1 MARIPLPVLRR
12 LPAIRG
18 LILDVDGVL
27 TDGRLSF
34 GPPDEMKSFHVRDG
48 HGIALLLRSGFLV
61 GVISGRS
68 GAATERRL
76 SDLGIRDFI
85 LGVRDKS
92 SAMDTLLTR
101 WSLDS
106 SLIAAMGDDV
116 TDMLLLGRAG
126 LSIAPADSH
135 RSVLRAVDWITTA
148 PGGAGAVR
156 QVSDALLFTQKRTG
170 KGTGEDH
177 RC

>member
-1 MARIPLPVLRR
+1 M
-12 LPAIRG
+12 RG

-27 TDGRLSF
+27 TDGRLYF
-34 GPPDEMKSFHVRDG
+34 GPSDELKSFHVRDG
-48 HGIALLLRSGFLV
+48 HGIALLLRSGFPV
-61 GVISGRS
+61 GIISGRS

-92 SAMDTLLTR
+92 SAMDSLLSR
-101 WSLDS
+101 WNLQPGEV
-106 SLIAAMGDDV
+106 AAMGDDV
-116 TDMLLLGRAG
+116 TDLILLGRSG

-135 RSVLRAVDWITTA
+135 PAVKRRVDWITRA
-148 PGGAGAVR
+148 PGGGGAVR
-156 QVSDALLFTQKRTG
+156 EFSDALLFAQKRG
-170 KGTGEDH
+170 SGSGEDH